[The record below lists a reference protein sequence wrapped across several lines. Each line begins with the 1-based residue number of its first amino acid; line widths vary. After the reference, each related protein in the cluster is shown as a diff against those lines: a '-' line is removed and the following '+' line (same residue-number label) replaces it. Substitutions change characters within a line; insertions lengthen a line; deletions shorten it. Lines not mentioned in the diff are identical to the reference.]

1 LIPYTFIRNYR
12 ENSGERVELKTL
24 ILGKSIGKNI
34 FGTDRRVVILGFAR
48 MADAMGNSF
57 LIVVLPLYI
66 ASESIKGQ
74 LLGLTES
81 LITGLILGLFGLIT
95 SFSQPFTGRLSDKLG
110 KRKLFVV
117 LGLAI
122 FTLANFSYSLAH
134 TYYLLMLIRIAQG
147 IAAAFTITASLA
159 LVSELSQKN
168 TRGNNMGV
176 YNSFR
181 LIGFGLGPLASG
193 ILVENGPYQLPLIDP
208 INGFVASF
216 LVASGA
222 ALLSALLV
230 AFLVSDPEETEP
242 SKRKMKIRI
251 TSKEK
256 GRLLDPIFAL
266 ALATLVMS
274 FGFSLLA
281 PIETKTNERLA
292 QGPFMFSLE
301 FSALIGA
308 LAIAQPIIGKASD
321 KFGRRIFVLI
331 GLIGLVPIVFLEG
344 LVTQPW
350 QMITARALHGVSAAM
365 VFAPSLA
372 LAGDLAEKGETGTQ
386 LSIVTMAFGLG
397 ISMGSF
403 VSGYAVRF
411 GYITPFFAGAILAGI
426 GALIVSTQVPK
437 NVDATT

>member
-1 LIPYTFIRNYR
+1 
-12 ENSGERVELKTL
+12 
-24 ILGKSIGKNI
+24 
-34 FGTDRRVVILGFAR
+34 

-66 ASESIKGQ
+66 ASESIKGE

-95 SFSQPFTGRLSDKLG
+95 SFSQPFTGRLSDKVG

-122 FTLANFSYSLAH
+122 FTIANFSYTLAD
-134 TYYLLMLIRIAQG
+134 TYFLLMLIRIAQG

-159 LVSELSQKN
+159 LVSELSQKK

-176 YNSFR
+176 YNSFC

-193 ILVENGPYQLPLIDP
+193 ILVENGPYEMPIIGP

-230 AFLVSDPEETEP
+230 ALLVSDPEETEP

-251 TSKEK
+251 ASKDE

-281 PIETKTNERLA
+281 PIETKTNERLS

-308 LAIAQPIIGKASD
+308 LAVVQPIIGKASD
-321 KFGRRIFVLI
+321 RFGRRIFVLI
-331 GLIGLVPIVFLEG
+331 GLIGLIPIVFLEG
-344 LVTQPW
+344 LVTEPW
-350 QMITARALHGVSAAM
+350 QMITTRAFHGISAAM

-386 LSIVTMAFGLG
+386 LSVVTMAFGLG

-403 VSGYAVRF
+403 VSGYAIRF
-411 GYITPFFAGAILAGI
+411 GYVTPFIVGALLAGI
-426 GALIVSTQVPK
+426 GAIIVSTQVPK
-437 NVDATT
+437 NVDFAD

>member
-1 LIPYTFIRNYR
+1 MVKRQR
-12 ENSGERVELKTL
+12 KD
-24 ILGKSIGKNI
+24 I

-66 ASESIKGQ
+66 ASESIKGEF
-74 LLGLTES
+74 LGLTES

-95 SFSQPFTGRLSDKLG
+95 SFSQPFTGRLSDKIG

-134 TYYLLMLIRIAQG
+134 TYYLLMVIRIAQG

-159 LVSELSQKN
+159 LVSELSQKK

-193 ILVENGPYQLPLIDP
+193 VLVESGPYNLPLIGP

-230 AFLVSDPEETEP
+230 AFFVSDPEETEP
-242 SKRKMKIRI
+242 SNRKMKIRI
-251 TSKEK
+251 TSAEK
-256 GRLLDPIFAL
+256 GRILDPIFAL

-281 PIETKTNERLA
+281 PIETKTNERLS
-292 QGPFMFSLE
+292 QGAFMFSLE

-321 KFGRRIFVLI
+321 KFGRRIFI
-331 GLIGLVPIVFLEG
+331 IIGLVGLIPIVFLEG

-350 QMITARALHGVSAAM
+350 QLITARAFQGISAAM

-372 LAGDLAEKGETGTQ
+372 LAGDLAEKGNTGTQ
-386 LSIVTMAFGLG
+386 LSVVTMAFGLG
-397 ISMGSF
+397 ISLGSF
-403 VSGYAVRF
+403 VSGYSIRF
-411 GYITPFFAGAILAGI
+411 GYLTPFLIGAIMAGI
-426 GALIVSTQVPK
+426 GVLIVTTQVPK
-437 NVDATT
+437 NVDKVE

>member
-1 LIPYTFIRNYR
+1 M
-12 ENSGERVELKTL
+12 
-24 ILGKSIGKNI
+24 GKNTGKDI

-66 ASESIKGQ
+66 ASESIKGE

-95 SFSQPFTGRLSDKLG
+95 SFSQPFTGRLSDKVG

-122 FTLANFSYSLAH
+122 FTIANFSYTLAD
-134 TYYLLMLIRIAQG
+134 TYFLLMLIRIAQG

-159 LVSELSQKN
+159 LVSELSQKK

-193 ILVENGPYQLPLIDP
+193 ILVENGPYEMPIIGP

-230 AFLVSDPEETEP
+230 ALLVSDPEETEP

-251 TSKEK
+251 ASKDE

-281 PIETKTNERLA
+281 PIETKTNERLS

-308 LAIAQPIIGKASD
+308 LAVVQPIIGKASD
-321 KFGRRIFVLI
+321 RFGRRIFVLI
-331 GLIGLVPIVFLEG
+331 GLIGLIPIVFLEG
-344 LVTQPW
+344 LVTEPW
-350 QMITARALHGVSAAM
+350 QMITTRAFHGISAAM

-386 LSIVTMAFGLG
+386 LSVVTMAFGLG

-403 VSGYAVRF
+403 VSGYAIRF
-411 GYITPFFAGAILAGI
+411 GYVTPFIVGSVLAGI

-437 NVDATT
+437 NVDFAD

>member
-1 LIPYTFIRNYR
+1 
-12 ENSGERVELKTL
+12 LKKKQ
-24 ILGKSIGKNI
+24 GKDI
-34 FGTDRRVVILGFAR
+34 FGTDRRVVILGIAR

-66 ASESIKGQ
+66 ASESIKGE
-74 LLGLTES
+74 LFGLTES

-95 SFSQPFTGRLSDKLG
+95 SFSQPFTGRLSDKIG

-122 FTLANFSYSLAH
+122 FTLANFSYSFAH
-134 TYYLLMLIRIAQG
+134 SYSLLMLIRVGQG
-147 IAAAFTITASLA
+147 IAAAFTITSSLA
-159 LVSELSQKN
+159 LVSELSQKA
-168 TRGNNMGV
+168 TRGNNMGI

-193 ILVENGPYQLPLIDP
+193 LLVDGGPYHIPLVGP

-216 LVASGA
+216 CVASVA
-222 ALLSALLV
+222 ALISALLV
-230 AFLVSDPEETEP
+230 GFFVEDPEETKP

-251 TSKEK
+251 SSKEE

-281 PIETKTNERLA
+281 PIETKTNERLS
-292 QGPFMFSLE
+292 QGAFMFSLE

-321 KFGRRIFVLI
+321 KFGRRIFI
-331 GLIGLVPIVFLEG
+331 IIGLVGLIPIVFLEG

-350 QMITARALHGVSAAM
+350 QLITARAFQGVSAAM

-372 LAGDLAEKGETGTQ
+372 LAGDLAEKGNTGTQ
-386 LSIVTMAFGLG
+386 LSVVTMAFGLG
-397 ISMGSF
+397 ISLGSF

-411 GYITPFFAGAILAGI
+411 GYLTPFVLGSIMAGI
-426 GALIVSTQVPK
+426 GLLIVSTQVPK
-437 NVDATT
+437 NVENLD